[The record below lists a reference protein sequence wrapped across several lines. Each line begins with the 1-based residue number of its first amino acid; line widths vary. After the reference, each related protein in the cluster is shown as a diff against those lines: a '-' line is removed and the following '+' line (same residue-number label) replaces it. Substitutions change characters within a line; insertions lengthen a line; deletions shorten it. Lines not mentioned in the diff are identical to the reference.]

1 MKAAE
6 HGWSVFLSAFCWEFC
21 VDSGY
26 VWAIGFYFTIVV
38 LDLALQLVGI
48 LGTVRKDFNSPAFTL
63 FSSVCLDL
71 AGDSNYLLPDADLL
85 WLPVP
90 ANVLVNAVLNWSI
103 IPYLFD
109 CYSVF
114 ALFISM
120 VTSKLRFLVFS
131 SSSFLIYAVE
141 ISAPSPLCSSTY
153 SINVSSI

>member
-1 MKAAE
+1 VKAAE
-6 HGWSVFLSAFCWEFC
+6 YGWSFFLSAFYWEFC

-48 LGTVRKDFNSPAFTL
+48 LGTVRNDFNSPAFTL

-109 CYSVF
+109 YYSVF
-114 ALFISM
+114 AFFISM
-120 VTSKLRFLVFS
+120 VTSKLKFLVFS
-131 SSSFLIYAVE
+131 SRSFLIYDVE
-141 ISAPSPLCSSTY
+141 ISAPSSLCISTY